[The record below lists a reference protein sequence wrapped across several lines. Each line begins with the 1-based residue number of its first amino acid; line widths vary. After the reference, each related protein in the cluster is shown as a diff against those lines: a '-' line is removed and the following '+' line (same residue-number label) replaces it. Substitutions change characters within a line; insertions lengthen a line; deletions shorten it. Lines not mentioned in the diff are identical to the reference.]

1 MESKEQDKEIP
12 QENQETQQKS
22 ETSSPELIYY
32 NLTEEMKAE
41 ALKVINEDAK
51 PVTDFWYNKHEKDAK
66 RNWDIFYKNNKTNFF
81 KDRHYIDREFTELAT
96 IKDSDKTYTFCELG
110 CGVGN
115 AFFPLIERFPN
126 LICYGF
132 DFSPRAIQMIKE
144 SEIYSKNK
152 DRIFVEPADLVLDP
166 IPEYFAKPD
175 FATLIFVLSAI
186 APENYP
192 MVLDKIAKYMKP
204 GTILMFRDYG
214 RYDMAQLKFASQ
226 KKAKLKDNFYV
237 KSDGTRV
244 YYFTKEEITELF
256 TKAGFEEIENDYHC
270 RVVENRKE
278 ELKMHRVW
286 LQAKFVY
293 KKAD

>member
-1 MESKEQDKEIP
+1 MESKESEKVPSQEQQNEKES
-12 QENQETQQKS
+12 K
-22 ETSSPELIYY
+22 LLYF
-32 NLTEEMKAE
+32 NLTEEMKKEAE
-41 ALKVINEDAK
+41 KVINEDAK
-51 PVTDFWYNKHEKDAK
+51 PVTEFWYNKHEKDAK

-81 KDRHYIDREFTELAT
+81 KDRHYIDREFTELTA

-115 AFFPLIERFPN
+115 TFLPLMERFPN

-132 DFSPRAIQMIKE
+132 DFSPRAIQMIRE
-144 SEIYSKNK
+144 SEMYSKHK
-152 DRIFVEPADLVLDP
+152 DRIFVEAADLVLDP
-166 IPEYFAKPD
+166 IPDYFVKPD

-186 APENYP
+186 APEHYP
-192 MVLDKIAKYMKP
+192 MVVDKISKFMKP

-214 RYDMAQLKFASQ
+214 RYDMAQVKFASQ
-226 KKAKLKDNFYV
+226 KAAKLKDNFYV

-244 YYFTKEEITELF
+244 YYFTKEEIRDLF
-256 TKAGFEEIENDYHC
+256 TKAGFEEIENGYHC

-286 LQAKFVY
+286 LQAKFV
-293 KKAD
+293 KKE